1 MSFVTKMALW
11 NTRCLHA
18 LASQVEKAD
27 ERLTDP
33 HGEGCAAASPHNHPC
48 PTMARTQ
55 ILGPPPQGTSA
66 GHSHSPQETL
76 AAAEPC
82 PRMQKLFCRLH
93 GQPELLTY
101 CALST
106 SSCEIV
112 PSAHPFTIC
121 FSSDEEKN

>member
-48 PTMARTQ
+48 PTMARTLRS
-55 ILGPPPQGTSA
+55 LGPHCRAHQLGTA
-66 GHSHSPQETL
+66 TAHRRHWLQLSPAL
-76 AAAEPC
+76 G
-82 PRMQKLFCRLH
+82 CR
-93 GQPELLTY
+93 
-101 CALST
+101 
-106 SSCEIV
+106 SCSV
-112 PSAHPFTIC
+112 DC
-121 FSSDEEKN
+121 MGNQNC